1 MMLIARKTNNGGTLM
16 NNSITEIAGLI
27 TRSFEEN
34 FEKMLTE
41 KKDISEFV
49 IEMKRTL
56 DQAGTILAKEALE
69 MMDSLV
75 KGASR
80 RKQNWHVHEKAAP
93 NTLATIFGEVHY
105 HRTYYKHKIETE
117 YRYLSDELMGIEAYD
132 KMDVS
137 LKARLIEEAIETPY
151 ARSGRKAAETLDI
164 SSQSVMNAIRE
175 LGPVSNSEV
184 KISKSKQTPKIL
196 YIEADEDHV
205 ALQVGGCAEP
215 RLVYVHEGRTQVG
228 KERWKL
234 QNPRYFG
241 GMYKESEELWNEVA
255 NYIDQT
261 YDYDM
266 IEKIYLSGDGA
277 SWIKSGVAIVNKS
290 TFVLDRYHLNK
301 AIKMAGAHIENAER
315 EIWRA
320 IKREDKEYLKVVFE
334 TILDATEA
342 ETKAQSVKEAKT
354 YIANQWENIRHHYSK
369 DYSGCSAEGHVSH
382 IYSDRLSSRPLGW
395 SREGVNQMARLRIF
409 AANGGSIF
417 DLALRKKQER
427 IRETRTIELDLKVCR
442 KKMKKAS
449 GEMIDNLPA
458 LNSGKRTQL
467 ALALRGLRGI

>member
-1 MMLIARKTNNGGTLM
+1 MK
-16 NNSITEIAGLI
+16 NSITEIAGLI

-34 FEKMLTE
+34 FEKLLTE
-41 KKDISEFV
+41 KKDISEFL
-49 IEMKRTL
+49 IEIKKTL
-56 DQAGTILAKEALE
+56 DQTGTILAREALE
-69 MMDSLV
+69 MLDSLV
-75 KGASR
+75 KSDSR
-80 RKQNWHVHEKAAP
+80 RKQNWHVHEKAVP

-105 HRTYYKHKIETE
+105 QRTYYKHKTKKE
-117 YRYLSDELMGIEAYD
+117 YRHLSDELVGIDSYD

-137 LKARLIEEAIETPY
+137 LKARLIEEAIDTPY
-151 ARSGRKAAETLDI
+151 GRSGRKAAETLEI

-175 LGPVSNSEV
+175 LGPVKSSEAMILRA
-184 KISKSKQTPKIL
+184 KETPKIL

-205 ALQVGGCAEP
+205 ALQAGGCAEP
-215 RLVYVHEGRTQVG
+215 KLVYVHEGRKQIG
-228 KERWKL
+228 KERWQL

-255 NYIDQT
+255 NYIDEA
-261 YDYDM
+261 YDYDS

-277 SWIKSGVAIVNKS
+277 SWIKAGAGIVNKS
-290 TFVLDRYHLNK
+290 VFVLDRYHLNK
-301 AIKMAGAHIENAER
+301 AIKVAGAHIENAER

-320 IKREDKEYLKVVFE
+320 IKREDREYLKVVFE
-334 TILDATEA
+334 TILDATGT
-342 ETKAQSVKEAKT
+342 ETKAEAVKEAKT
-354 YIANQWENIRHHYSK
+354 YIMNHWRNIKHHYSK
-369 DYSGCSAEGHVSH
+369 DYSGCSAEGHISH

-395 SREGVNQMARLRIF
+395 SRDGVDQMARLRVF
-409 AANGGSIF
+409 AANGGNLF

-449 GEMIDNLPA
+449 GETIDNLPA

-467 ALALRGLRGI
+467 ALTLRGIRGI

>member
-1 MMLIARKTNNGGTLM
+1 MK
-16 NNSITEIAGLI
+16 NSITEIVGLI

-49 IEMKRTL
+49 IEVKKTM
-56 DQAGTILAKEALE
+56 DQVGTVLAKEALE

-75 KGASR
+75 KCDPR
-80 RKQNWHVHEKAAP
+80 RKQNWYVHEKSAP

-105 HRTYYKHKIETE
+105 QRTYYKHKTEKE
-117 YRYLSDELMGIEAYD
+117 YRYLSDELMGVDAYD

-137 LKARLIEEAIETPY
+137 LKARLIEEAIDTPY
-151 ARSGRKAAETLDI
+151 ARSGRKAAETLEI
-164 SSQSVMNAIRE
+164 SSQSVMNSIRE
-175 LGPVSNSEV
+175 LGSVSNNEV
-184 KISKSKQTPKIL
+184 KISRPKETAKTL

-205 ALQVGGCAEP
+205 ALQSGGCAEP
-215 RLVYVHEGRTQVG
+215 RLVYVHEGKKKVG
-228 KERWKL
+228 KDRFQL
-234 QNPRYFG
+234 QNVRYFG

-255 NYIDQT
+255 DYIDCA
-261 YDYDM
+261 YDYEQ

-277 SWIKSGVAIVNKS
+277 SWIKSGAGIINKS
-290 TFVLDRYHLNK
+290 IFVLDRYHLNK
-301 AIKMAGAHIENAER
+301 AIKAAGAHLENAEI

-334 TILDATEA
+334 TILDSTEA
-342 ETKAQSVKEAKT
+342 ETKAEAVRTAKT
-354 YIANQWENIRHHYSK
+354 YIMNHWENIKHHYSR
-369 DYSGCSAEGHVSH
+369 DYSGCSAEGHISH

-395 SREGVNQMARLRIF
+395 SRDGVGQMARLRVF
-409 AANGGSIF
+409 AANGGNIF
-417 DLALRKKQER
+417 ELALKKKQER

-442 KKMKKAS
+442 KKMRKAS
-449 GEMIDNLPA
+449 GETIDHLPA

-467 ALALRGLRGI
+467 ALALRGIRGI

>member
-1 MMLIARKTNNGGTLM
+1 M

-49 IEMKRTL
+49 IEIKKTL

-69 MMDSLV
+69 MLDSLV
-75 KGASR
+75 KNDSR
-80 RKQNWHVHEKAAP
+80 RKQNWYVHEKAAP
-93 NTLATIFGEVHY
+93 NTLATIFGEIHY
-105 HRTYYKHKIETE
+105 HRTYYKHRTKKEH
-117 YRYLSDELMGIEAYD
+117 RYLSDELVGIDAND

-137 LKARLIEEAIETPY
+137 LKSRLIEEAIDTPY
-151 ARSGRKAAETLDI
+151 ARSGRKAAETLEI

-175 LGPVSNSEV
+175 LGPVKSSEV
-184 KISKSKQTPKIL
+184 KISRAKETPKIL

-205 ALQVGGCAEP
+205 ALQAGGCAEP
-215 RLVYVHEGRTQVG
+215 KLVYVHEGRKPIG
-228 KERWKL
+228 KDRWQL

-241 GMYKESEELWNEVA
+241 GMYKELEELWNEVA
-255 NYIDQT
+255 NYLDEA
-261 YDYDM
+261 YDYDQ

-277 SWIKSGVAIVNKS
+277 SWIKSGAAIINKS
-290 TFVLDRYHLNK
+290 IFVLDRYHLNK
-301 AIKMAGAHIENAER
+301 AVKTAGAHIENAER
-315 EIWRA
+315 ELWKA
-320 IKREDKEYLKVVFE
+320 IKSEDKEYIKVVFE

-342 ETKAQSVKEAKT
+342 ETKAQAVKEAKT
-354 YIANQWENIRHHYSK
+354 YILNHWEGIKHHYAK
-369 DYSGCSAEGHVSH
+369 DYSGCSAEGHISH

-395 SREGVNQMARLRIF
+395 SREGVDQMARLRVF
-409 AANGGSIF
+409 AANGGNLY

-427 IRETRTIELDLKVCR
+427 IREAKAIELDLKACR
-442 KKMKKAS
+442 KKMRKVS
-449 GEMIDNLPA
+449 GETIDNLPA

-467 ALALRGLRGI
+467 ALLLRGLRGI

>member
-1 MMLIARKTNNGGTLM
+1 MK
-16 NNSITEIAGLI
+16 NSITEIVGLI

-49 IEMKRTL
+49 IEVKKTM
-56 DQAGTILAKEALE
+56 DQVGTVLAKEALE

-75 KGASR
+75 KCDSR
-80 RKQNWHVHEKAAP
+80 RKQNWYVHEKSAP

-105 HRTYYKHKIETE
+105 QRTYYKHKTEKE
-117 YRYLSDELMGIEAYD
+117 YRYLSDELMGIDAYD

-137 LKARLIEEAIETPY
+137 LKARLIEEAIDTPY
-151 ARSGRKAAETLDI
+151 ARSGRKAAETLEI
-164 SSQSVMNAIRE
+164 SSQSVMNSIRE
-175 LGPVSNSEV
+175 LGSVSNNEV
-184 KISKSKQTPKIL
+184 KISRPKETAKTL

-205 ALQVGGCAEP
+205 ALQSGGCAEP
-215 RLVYVHEGRTQVG
+215 RLVYVHEGKKKVG
-228 KERWKL
+228 KDRFQL
-234 QNPRYFG
+234 QNVRYFG

-255 NYIDQT
+255 DYIDCA
-261 YDYDM
+261 YDYEQ

-277 SWIKSGVAIVNKS
+277 SWIKSGAGIINKS
-290 TFVLDRYHLNK
+290 IFVLDRYHLNK
-301 AIKMAGAHIENAER
+301 AIKAAGAHLENAEI

-334 TILDATEA
+334 TILDSTEA
-342 ETKAQSVKEAKT
+342 ETKAEAVRTAKT
-354 YIANQWENIRHHYSK
+354 YIMNHWENIKHHYSR
-369 DYSGCSAEGHVSH
+369 DYSGCSAEGHISH

-395 SREGVNQMARLRIF
+395 SRDGVDQMARLRVF
-409 AANGGSIF
+409 AANGGNIF
-417 DLALRKKQER
+417 ELALKKKQER

-442 KKMKKAS
+442 KKMRKAS
-449 GEMIDNLPA
+449 GETIDNLPA

-467 ALALRGLRGI
+467 ALALRGIRGI